1 MTFVGWANYA
11 AILSEP
17 RFWNACAVTFA
28 IYVAMLVLKLPL
40 ALLLAVGLVKAG
52 PGKRLYRTAL
62 FLPYVLSTTTV
73 AIIWIFLLDPYQGLV
88 NFVLREVGLAQ
99 WQQGWLGQS
108 NTALP
113 SVIAGAVWW
122 TIGLY
127 VVLFSAG
134 LASIPQEYYEAA
146 RLETESRLSVLW
158 HITIPLLREQI
169 FTAAV
174 LMVGSVLGFMT
185 GFILLLTGGGPSG
198 RTETLGL
205 YSYWTAFRGL
215 EFGRASAISF
225 LALTI
230 VFMIIIWPTVRIAR
244 QRLEF

>member
-1 MTFVGWANYA
+1 MSRTTWTGWLLCAPALAIFGIFFFGPALVGLIVSLHKWNGTSPMTFVGWGNYA

-99 WQQGWLGQS
+99 WQQGC
-108 NTALP
+108 
-113 SVIAGAVWW
+113 
-122 TIGLY
+122 
-127 VVLFSAG
+127 SANP
-134 LASIPQEYYEAA
+134 IP
-146 RLETESRLSVLW
+146 
-158 HITIPLLREQI
+158 PC
-169 FTAAV
+169 
-174 LMVGSVLGFMT
+174 
-185 GFILLLTGGGPSG
+185 
-198 RTETLGL
+198 
-205 YSYWTAFRGL
+205 
-215 EFGRASAISF
+215 RASSPVLYGGRSA
-225 LALTI
+225 
-230 VFMIIIWPTVRIAR
+230 FMWCCSRRA
-244 QRLEF
+244 